1 MKNELDVLDI
11 PKKETAKKEF
21 WNEKI
26 QEEKKFTALCTNCD
40 ERFSCKIRNNAS
52 IIWHCEEYK

>member
-1 MKNELDVLDI
+1 MRNDLLEVST
-11 PKKETAKKEF
+11 KETKINKVK
-21 WNEKI
+21 NEKI
-26 QEEKKFTALCTNCD
+26 QEEKTFTALCTNCD

>member
-1 MKNELDVLDI
+1 MRNDLLEVPKEDIKENEIL
-11 PKKETAKKEF
+11 
-21 WNEKI
+21 NEKI

-40 ERFSCKIRNNAS
+40 ERFNCKIRNNAS